1 MDRRLNRFMVAAL
14 LVLLLQMLLAQ
25 WLAPPRPER
34 VPGKPQRAGQAGQ
47 DAAGKQQRKERP
59 QQADGQAAG
68 VPVGEVQA
76 EQPLVEQPAGR
87 ARKHPPRTV
96 YLGSA
101 DPASPYRMAV
111 VLTSRGGAVERI
123 DLNGSKYRDQQNFSG
138 YLGDWT
144 SVPGSKGLKLA
155 AVLPG
160 TPLARAGARRGD
172 VITALAGQAVS
183 SREVLEGMLARLSP
197 QQEVDLTV
205 QRGGKPTTLRPTLGR
220 WPVSVVREEPGSQ
233 ASLLT
238 TLAQVDDRSLAP
250 GELEL
255 ADLRLRSDHWELL
268 PGATQDEAAF
278 RYVVPAWGLEVVK
291 RYRLAS
297 AQDAAGSAGGE
308 QPYHLLLRVEIR
320 NVGKRPRRVAYR
332 LDGPAGLAY
341 EPWNLSKIN
350 PHGVFG
356 SAGVRDVVVA
366 FRTNGRFRH
375 TLVPCL
381 SIVADEV
388 DGLPWSNDP
397 LVYLGVD
404 SQYFAAVL
412 IPQTNDPEAV
422 LYTEAQPILAG
433 PRPEKRAHHMLAN
446 TSCRLT
452 SRLVELRPQDPPL
465 TDEYALFAG
474 PKSPPVLAQYG
485 LDELICYGWYPMFAK
500 PLVVVLH
507 FFYSLVGNYGLA
519 IMMLTVLVRSCLFP
533 LSRKQALNA
542 QKMQEL
548 QPEMK
553 RLAELYKDDPLAR
566 SKATQELW
574 RKHKV
579 NPFGGCLPV
588 LIQLPIFI
596 GLYRALSLDI
606 ELRGAPLISEG
617 FPWCKNLA
625 APDMLF
631 RWQGILPEFLTDP
644 VSGWL
649 GPTFNLLPCVTI
661 ALFLWQ
667 QKMFMPPPTDE
678 QSAMQA
684 KVMRFMTVF
693 MGILFFKVPA
703 GLCTYFIASSL
714 WSIAERKL
722 LPKKSPASEAA
733 PAATK
738 APAAEGNGALARLR
752 KARHRG
758 RK

>member
-14 LVLLLQMLLAQ
+14 LVLLLQMLLMR
-25 WLAPPRPER
+25 WLAPPQPEPR
-34 VPGKPQRAGQAGQ
+34 EVQ
-47 DAAGKQQRKERP
+47 DRG
-59 QQADGQAAG
+59 GQAAQRAEG
-68 VPVGEVQA
+68 GRGDADHRAVGGAQVGGAEADQQA
-76 EQPLVEQPAGR
+76 EEQPRPR
-87 ARKHPPRTV
+87 ARKYPRQTV

-101 DPASPYRMAV
+101 DPNSPYRMAV
-111 VLTSRGGAVERI
+111 VLSSRGACVERI
-123 DLNGSKYRDQQNFSG
+123 DLNSPKYRDQQNLSG
-138 YLGDWT
+138 YLGDWA
-144 SVPGSKGLKLA
+144 SRPGSKGLALA
-155 AVLPG
+155 RILPG
-160 TPLARAGARRGD
+160 TPLARAGARPGD
-172 VITALAGQAVS
+172 VIKALDGQEVA
-183 SREVLEGMLARLSP
+183 SREVLERRLARLSP
-197 QQEVDLTV
+197 RRMVELTV
-205 QRGGKPTTLRPTLGR
+205 VREGRPVSLQVRLGR

-233 ASLLT
+233 TSLLT
-238 TLAQVDDRSLAP
+238 TLAQIDDRSLAP
-250 GELEL
+250 GQLEL
-255 ADLRLRSDHWELL
+255 AGVQLRSDNWELL
-268 PGATQDEAAF
+268 PGTSADEAAF
-278 RYVVPAWGLEVVK
+278 RYVLHSWGLEVVK
-291 RYRLAS
+291 RYRLPRVE
-297 AQDAAGSAGGE
+297 DAAATPGLA
-308 QPYHLLLRVEIR
+308 QPYHFVLRIEVR
-320 NVGKRPRRVAYR
+320 NIGGKPRRVAYR
-332 LDGPAGLAY
+332 LDGPAGIAY

-356 SAGVRDVVVA
+356 AAGVRDVVVA
-366 FRTNGRFRH
+366 FRTGGRFRH

-404 SQYFAAVL
+404 SQYFASVL
-412 IPQTNDPEAV
+412 LPQTSDPQAVIYSEA
-422 LYTEAQPILAG
+422 EPILAG
-433 PRPEKRAHHMLAN
+433 PKPEKRAHHILAN

-452 SRLVELRPQDPPL
+452 SRLVTLKPNEPPL
-465 TDEYALFAG
+465 ADEYYVFAG
-474 PKSPPVLAQYG
+474 PKSPPILAQYG
-485 LDELICYGWYPMFAK
+485 LDDLISYGWYPMFAK

-507 FFYSLVGNYGLA
+507 FFYAIVGNYGLA

-553 RLAELYKDDPLAR
+553 RIAELYKDDPLAR

-631 RWQGILPEFLTDP
+631 RWQGFLPAFLTDP

-649 GPTFNLLPCVTI
+649 GPHFNLLPCVTI
-661 ALFLWQ
+661 GLFLWQ

-722 LPKKSPASEAA
+722 LPKKTPAGEAGV
-733 PAATK
+733 PVKK
-738 APAAEGNGALARLR
+738 APSPEGNGALARLR
-752 KARHRG
+752 RARHRG

>member
-14 LVLLLQMLLAQ
+14 LVLLVQMLLMQ
-25 WLAPPRPER
+25 WLAPPRPEADR
-34 VPGKPQRAGQAGQ
+34 AKQPRAGQAEDRDQG
-47 DAAGKQQRKERP
+47 GRPRLKRP
-59 QQADGQAAG
+59 QEPEAG
-68 VPVGEVQA
+68 VVA
-76 EQPLVEQPAGR
+76 EQPPGEPPAQVR
-87 ARKHPPRTV
+87 TRKHPPRTV

-101 DPASPYRMAV
+101 DPNSPYRMAV
-111 VLTSRGGAVERI
+111 VLSSRGGAVERI
-123 DLNGSKYRDQQNFSG
+123 DLNSPKYRDQQLLSG

-144 SVPGSKGLKLA
+144 SPPGGNGLELA
-155 AVLPG
+155 ELLPG

-172 VITALAGQAVS
+172 VIRALDGKAVA
-183 SREVLEGMLARLSP
+183 SRGELEQLLTRLP
-197 QQEVDLTV
+197 PRRKVELVV
-205 QRGGKPTTLRPTLGR
+205 ERKGKPLTMQATLGR
-220 WPVSVVREEPGSQ
+220 WPVSVVRLEPGSQ

-238 TLAQVDDRSLAP
+238 TLAQVDDRRLAP
-250 GELEL
+250 GQLEL
-255 ADLRLRSDHWELL
+255 ADLKLRRDHWELL
-268 PGATQDEAAF
+268 PGATADQAAF
-278 RYVVPAWGLEVVK
+278 RYVVPTWGLEIVK
-291 RYRLAS
+291 RYRLPRQTEATD
-297 AQDAAGSAGGE
+297 AQGIT
-308 QPYHLLLRVEIR
+308 QPYHLVLRIEVR
-320 NVGKRPRRVAYR
+320 NIGNKPRQVAYR
-332 LDGPAGLAY
+332 LDGPTGIAY

-356 SAGVRDVVVA
+356 AAGVRDVVVA
-366 FRTNGRFRH
+366 FRMGGRVRH

-404 SQYFAAVL
+404 SQYFASVL
-412 IPQTNDPEAV
+412 LPQTDDPHALVYSEA
-422 LYTEAQPILAG
+422 EPILAG
-433 PRPEKRAHHMLAN
+433 PKPEKRAHHILAN

-452 SRLVELRPQDPPL
+452 SRLATLRPNGPAL
-465 TDEYALFAG
+465 ADEYHVFAG

-485 LDELICYGWYPMFAK
+485 LDDLISYGWYPMFAK
-500 PLVVVLH
+500 PLVAVLH
-507 FFYSLVGNYGLA
+507 FFYAIVGNYGLA
-519 IMMLTVLVRSCLFP
+519 IIMLTVLVRSSLFP

-574 RKHKV
+574 RKHNV

-606 ELRGAPLISEG
+606 ELRGAPLISER
-617 FPWCKNLA
+617 FPWCNNLA

-631 RWQGILPEFLTDP
+631 RWDGLLPSFLTDQ

-649 GPTFNLLPCVTI
+649 GPHFNLLPCVTI

-684 KVMRFMTVF
+684 KVMRFMTIF

-722 LPKKSPASEAA
+722 LPKKSPSGEAA
-733 PAATK
+733 LPVKKPAAT
-738 APAAEGNGALARLR
+738 EGNGALVRLR
-752 KARHRG
+752 KARNRG

>member
-14 LVLLLQMLLAQ
+14 LVLLLQMLLMR
-25 WLAPPRPER
+25 WLAPPQPEPKE
-34 VPGKPQRAGQAGQ
+34 VQDRAGQAARG
-47 DAAGKQQRKERP
+47 DRARNAGDNVADDGARSGRAEAEQQGEKQRPRP
-59 QQADGQAAG
+59 Q
-68 VPVGEVQA
+68 V
-76 EQPLVEQPAGR
+76 
-87 ARKHPPRTV
+87 RKFPRQTV

-101 DPASPYRMAV
+101 DPNSGYRMAV
-111 VLTSRGGAVERI
+111 ALSSQGACVKRI
-123 DLNGSKYRDQQNFSG
+123 DLNSPKYRHQQILSG
-138 YLGDWT
+138 YLGDWA
-144 SVPGSKGLKLA
+144 SRPGSKGLALA
-155 AVLPG
+155 TILPG
-160 TPLARAGARRGD
+160 TPLERAGAKPGD
-172 VITALAGQAVS
+172 VIKALNGQELA
-183 SREVLEGMLARLSP
+183 SREALEQQLASLSP
-197 QQEVDLTV
+197 RQEVELTV
-205 QRGGKPTTLRPTLGR
+205 LRKAKPVSLKVRLGR
-220 WPVSVVREEPGSQ
+220 WPVSVVHEEPGSQ
-233 ASLLT
+233 PSLLT
-238 TLAQVDDRSLAP
+238 TPAQIDDRTLAP
-250 GELEL
+250 GQSEL
-255 ADLRLRSDHWELL
+255 AGVQLHTDNWELL
-268 PGATQDEAAF
+268 PGATADEAAF
-278 RYVVPAWGLEVVK
+278 RYVLHAWGLEVIK
-291 RYRLAS
+291 RYRLPRVE
-297 AQDAAGSAGGE
+297 DAANTPSPAE
-308 QPYHLLLRVEIR
+308 PYHLVLRIEVR
-320 NVGKRPRRVAYR
+320 NIGTKPRKVAYR
-332 LDGPAGLAY
+332 LDGPTGVAY

-356 SAGVRDVVVA
+356 AAGVRDVVVA
-366 FRTNGRFRH
+366 FRTGGRFRH

-381 SIVADEV
+381 DIVANEV

-404 SQYFAAVL
+404 SQYFASVL
-412 IPQTNDPEAV
+412 LPQTSDPEAV
-422 LYTEAQPILAG
+422 IYAEAEPILAG
-433 PRPEKRAHHMLAN
+433 PTPEKRSHHILAN

-452 SRLVELRPQDPPL
+452 SRLVTLRPNDPAL
-465 TDEYALFAG
+465 ADEYHVFAG

-485 LDELICYGWYPMFAK
+485 LDDLISYGWYPMFAK
-500 PLVVVLH
+500 PLVVLLH
-507 FFYSLVGNYGLA
+507 FFYAIVGNYGLA

-553 RLAELYKDDPLAR
+553 RIAELYKDDALAR

-574 RKHKV
+574 RKHNV

-631 RWQGILPEFLTDP
+631 RWDSFLPAFLTDP

-649 GPTFNLLPCVTI
+649 GPYFNLLPCVTI
-661 ALFLWQ
+661 GLFLWQ

-722 LPKKSPASEAA
+722 LPKKSPAGEATL
-733 PAATK
+733 PVKKT
-738 APAAEGNGALARLR
+738 PSTEGNGALARLR
-752 KARHRG
+752 RVRHRG